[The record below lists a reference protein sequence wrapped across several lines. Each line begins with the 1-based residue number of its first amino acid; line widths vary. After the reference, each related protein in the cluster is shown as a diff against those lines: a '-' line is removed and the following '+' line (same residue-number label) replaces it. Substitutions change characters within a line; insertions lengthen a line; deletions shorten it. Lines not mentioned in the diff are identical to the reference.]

1 MSIRMVIMDFGVH
14 KGAHEDILDTEVHT
28 SVFMR
33 YRNKVHVYAHKHAHI
48 YVPKSS
54 MLMHEHAHIYI

>member
-1 MSIRMVIMDFGVH
+1 MVILDFGVH
-14 KGAHEDILDTEVHT
+14 KGAHEDTGVHKR
-28 SVFMR
+28 VLMR

-54 MLMHEHAHIYI
+54 MLTL